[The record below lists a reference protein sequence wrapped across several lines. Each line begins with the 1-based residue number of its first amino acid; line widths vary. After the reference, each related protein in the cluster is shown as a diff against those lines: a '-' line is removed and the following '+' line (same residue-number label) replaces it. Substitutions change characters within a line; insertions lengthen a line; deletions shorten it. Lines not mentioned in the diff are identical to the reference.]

1 MPSPFVVDG
10 ASSWPP
16 DSGFIAARQPAPP
29 RLRGRDHSIILP
41 ATSPVSNLVPSIVVS
56 ACLGAL
62 VGLIRQWSDQKLSPS
77 GEADFGGVRTYTF
90 WAILGCVAAFLSQ
103 NYAAAVLPIVIALV
117 GIHLTALHLKN
128 TGGSHPGSTT
138 FAASLL
144 TCLLGALVQ
153 WEYTQAAIL
162 VAAATAVMI
171 GLKQPIHAWTRAFT
185 VDDIRATLQFVAT
198 TGVVLPLVP
207 NRNFGPFDAF
217 NPYSTWL
224 MVVLISGMGFA
235 GYIMMRLLGAKAG
248 ISITGLV
255 GGVASSTATTLAFSR
270 RSKDD
275 PTLSASYALAVIVA
289 CTVML
294 ARILVVIGVINR
306 ELAISLIVP
315 FALMA
320 VPGIGFG
327 LWVWLFN
334 HPTKNDVATPHLH
347 NPLSLAIAIKF
358 GVIYAAVAFLV
369 KAATHFNLH
378 GGLPSLSFIS
388 GLTDTDAISLL
399 MANSRNDSSVAPLLA
414 TRSVILA
421 VIGNSVLKGCFAL
434 SLGSPRLRRQVT
446 LVLGLTIA
454 VGAASLWLV
463 G

>member
-1 MPSPFVVDG
+1 M
-10 ASSWPP
+10 
-16 DSGFIAARQPAPP
+16 
-29 RLRGRDHSIILP
+29 
-41 ATSPVSNLVPSIVVS
+41 VS
-56 ACLGAL
+56 AGLGAL
-62 VGLIRQWSDQKLSPS
+62 VGLIRQWSDQKMSPG

-103 NYAAAVLPIVIALV
+103 DHAPAVLPIVLALV
-117 GIHLTALHLKN
+117 GLHLTALHFTN
-128 TGGSHPGSTT
+128 AAGGHPGSTT

-185 VDDIRATLQFVAT
+185 ADDIRATLQFVAT

-207 NRNFGPFDAF
+207 NRNIGPFDAF

-248 ISITGLV
+248 ISITGFV
-255 GGVASSTATTLAFSR
+255 GGLASSTATTLAFSR

-275 PTLSASYALAVIVA
+275 PTLSTSFALAVIVA

-294 ARILVVIGVINR
+294 ARILAVISVINR
-306 ELAISLIVP
+306 ELAVSLIVP

-320 VPGIGFG
+320 VPGIAFA
-327 LWVWLFN
+327 LWVWLFDR
-334 HPTKNDVATPHLH
+334 PTDNDVAPPRLH
-347 NPLSLAIAIKF
+347 NPLSLGIAIKF

-369 KAATHFNLH
+369 KAATHFELR
-378 GGLPSLSFIS
+378 GGLLPLSFIS
-388 GLTDTDAISLL
+388 GLTDMDAISLL

-414 TRSVILA
+414 TQSVIMA
-421 VIGNSVLKGCFAL
+421 AIGNSVLKGSFAL
-434 SLGSPRLRRQVT
+434 SLGSPRLRRQVA

-454 VGAASLWLV
+454 IGAASLWLV
-463 G
+463 RHSNSWQ